1 MASQFIPGGIAVI
14 APICDHDVQASV
26 GSTVGTI
33 QPNAPEFKREVS
45 DIEKQVG
52 KLIERVVD
60 TDNATIAAAYEKK
73 ITQLER
79 EKLVAIDKIQ
89 NNGKPR
95 HTFDE
100 MFELAM
106 GFLSSHWKIWASGK
120 LDLQRLVLKLVFLEP
135 IPYSRNHGFLNS
147 KLSLPINML
156 VGNLGLGLQNGAAG
170 EI

>member
-1 MASQFIPGGIAVI
+1 MQPTENVFQIARMM
-14 APICDHDVQASV
+14 
-26 GSTVGTI
+26 
-33 QPNAPEFKREVS
+33 FKAAWDQRLAQSNQMLQELKRQVS

-79 EKLVAIDKIQ
+79 EKLVTTEKIQ

-106 GFLSSHWKIWASGK
+106 GFLSSPWKIGGSG
-120 LDLQRLVLKLVFLEP
+120 DLHLRKTLLRLAFSER
-135 IPYSRNHGFLNS
+135 IAYCRENGHLNP
-147 KLSLPINML
+147 KNRYLS
-156 VGNLGLGLQNGAAG
+156 GC
-170 EI
+170 